1 MRELTDE
8 SGLVVTI
15 GGVFASNHE
24 WRIEESEPNK
34 MSLPVSIFKSVYER
48 DFSFKFCFNFHFG
61 SWFSIFFSWILFLDL
76 SV

>member
-8 SGLVVTI
+8 SGSVVTI

-34 MSLPVSIFKSVYER
+34 MSLPVSRFKIVYER
-48 DFSFKFCFNFHFG
+48 DFSFKFCFNFPFG
-61 SWFSIFFSWILFLDL
+61 SQFSNVFLMDFVSL
-76 SV
+76 I